1 MNNTKQELNLFI
13 NELKNNGEITSFE
26 ALRVSVLPTKMKA
39 KKIRYILS
47 CKASNAYFKDDV
59 IGANELHTK
68 SVKCASML
76 NK

>member
-47 CKASNAYFKDDV
+47 CKASNEYFRDDV
-59 IGANELHTK
+59 KNANELHAK
-68 SVKCASML
+68 SIRCARL
-76 NK
+76 LKK